1 MPMGNQREVKAH
13 GRSTMNK
20 QSLRDVKREATANAL
35 AEAAFDLAMERG
47 MDGFVVEDIAQ
58 RAGYSRRTFANHFS
72 CKEEA
77 VVMGASAFNNV
88 DEVQQLIES
97 LTENSTP
104 LEVIEHLVR
113 MELTAGLFQKT
124 RELVKLSKQH
134 PTLEPYILSALHHH
148 QGDAEQLL
156 IDLFEGKYAKS
167 YIQLLVGAVYG
178 AALPLLHGGSNI
190 VFPGQSGGDSPDFIP
205 LDQYL
210 DDMFGYLK
218 KGF

>member
-1 MPMGNQREVKAH
+1 
-13 GRSTMNK
+13 MNK
-20 QSLRDVKREATANAL
+20 QSLREIKREATANAL

-47 MDGFVVEDIAQ
+47 MDNFVVEDIVQ

-77 VVMGASAFNNV
+77 VVMGASAFNDVN
-88 DEVQQLIES
+88 EVQQLIES
-97 LTENSTP
+97 LTENTTP
-104 LEVIEHLVR
+104 LEVMEHLVR

-124 RELVKLSKQH
+124 RQLVKLSKQH
-134 PTLEPYILSALHHH
+134 PTLEPYILSALHSH
-148 QGDAEQLL
+148 QGLAEQLL
-156 IDLFEGKYAKS
+156 LDLFEDNYAKG
-167 YIQLLVGAVYG
+167 YIQLLVGASYG
-178 AALPLLHGGSNI
+178 AALPMLYGSSSI
-190 VFPGQSGGDSPDFIP
+190 RFPGQSGDEPPDSIS

>member
-1 MPMGNQREVKAH
+1 
-13 GRSTMNK
+13 MNK
-20 QSLRDVKREATANAL
+20 QSLRDVKREATANLL
-35 AEAAFDLAMERG
+35 AEAAFDLALEHG
-47 MDGFVVEDIAQ
+47 MDGFVVEDVVQ

-88 DEVQQLIES
+88 DEVNEL
-97 LTENSTP
+97 LENLADTSTP
-104 LEVIEHLVR
+104 LEVLEHLVR

-124 RELVKLSKQH
+124 RELVRLSKTY
-134 PTLEPYILSALHHH
+134 PSLEPYILSSLHRH
-148 QGDAEQLL
+148 QGDAQELL
-156 IDLFEGKYAKS
+156 LDLFQARYPIG

-178 AALPLLHGGSNI
+178 AALPMLYGNSNI
-190 VFPGQSGGDSPDFIP
+190 LFPGQAKDESSESIL

-210 DDMFGYLK
+210 NEMFGYLK

>member
-1 MPMGNQREVKAH
+1 MKAR

-47 MDGFVVEDIAQ
+47 MDSFVVEDVVQ

-88 DEVQQLIES
+88 DEVQQLIEN

-104 LEVIEHLVR
+104 LEVMEHLVR
-113 MELTAGLFQKT
+113 MELTAGLFKKT

-134 PTLEPYILSALHHH
+134 PTLEPYILSALHSH
-148 QGDAEQLL
+148 QGLAEQLL
-156 IDLFEGKYAKS
+156 LDLFEDNYAKG
-167 YIQLLVGAVYG
+167 YIQLLVGASYG
-178 AALPLLHGGSNI
+178 AALPMLYGNSNI
-190 VFPGQSGGDSPDFIP
+190 RFPGQSSEESPDSIP

-210 DDMFGYLK
+210 DNMFGYLK
-218 KGF
+218 NGF

>member
-1 MPMGNQREVKAH
+1 
-13 GRSTMNK
+13 MNK
-20 QSLRDVKREATANAL
+20 QSLREIKREATANAL

-47 MDGFVVEDIAQ
+47 MDNFVVEDIVQ

-77 VVMGASAFNNV
+77 VVMGASAFNDVN
-88 DEVQQLIES
+88 EVQQLIER
-97 LTENSTP
+97 LTENTTP
-104 LEVIEHLVR
+104 LEVMEHLVR

-124 RELVKLSKQH
+124 RQLVKLSKQH
-134 PTLEPYILSALHHH
+134 PTLEPYILSALHSH
-148 QGDAEQLL
+148 QGLAEQLL
-156 IDLFEGKYAKS
+156 LDLFEDQYAKG
-167 YIQLLVGAVYG
+167 YIQLLVGASYG
-178 AALPLLHGGSNI
+178 AALPMLYGSGNI
-190 VFPGQSGGDSPDFIP
+190 RFPGQSGDEPPDSIS